1 MKDGKD
7 NVKDIGESKKQR
19 KLEELNLIDDFLFT
33 VVACYGEDGRR
44 ICQSILEIILGR
56 SLHNL
61 KVEIQKVI
69 PAVDM
74 DKHGIRMDIVIHE
87 SEPDNSGGVVE
98 SVYDIEMEKKDFIPK
113 RARFY
118 HALEDRKLLNAGDDY
133 NLLGNVFV
141 IIIMPKDPFG
151 KDRMMYTIKRQV
163 VEDSSIEYEDGDITL
178 YLYTKGKVTD
188 GRQELEALLRYVE
201 NSVQENAV
209 GPKLA
214 EIHGIIQK
222 VKCDKEV
229 GVAYMKSFERDE
241 MIREEARQEGRE
253 EERRNTERER
263 MNAEKARELAQLEKA
278 RADEAEKELEKLR
291 EELKKYR

>member
-1 MKDGKD
+1 M
-7 NVKDIGESKKQR
+7 
-19 KLEELNLIDDFLFT
+19 
-33 VVACYGEDGRR
+33 
-44 ICQSILEIILGR
+44 
-56 SLHNL
+56 
-61 KVEIQKVI
+61 
-69 PAVDM
+69 
-74 DKHGIRMDIVIHE
+74 
-87 SEPDNSGGVVE
+87 
-98 SVYDIEMEKKDFIPK
+98 
-113 RARFY
+113 
-118 HALEDRKLLNAGDDY
+118 
-133 NLLGNVFV
+133 
-141 IIIMPKDPFG
+141 
-151 KDRMMYTIKRQV
+151 
-163 VEDSSIEYEDGDITL
+163 
-178 YLYTKGKVTD
+178 TD